1 MQTQFLTADQ
11 PKAIEQA
18 ATLLKQGQIVIF
30 PTDTLYGIGVNAYN
44 PSAIDQLYEAKER
57 SLDKGIP
64 ILIGDWEMA
73 EKVATNIPRL
83 AYAAMTRFWPGPLTV
98 ILPKH
103 PSLPANIAPTDT
115 VAVRLP
121 NHWLT
126 RQLIRL
132 AGGAVAASSANLS
145 GQAPAGTA
153 QEAFDIFSGRVAA
166 VFDGGPVSYGV
177 ASTILDCTVSP
188 PQIVR
193 PGPIA
198 RQLHYLIGP

>member
-30 PTDTLYGIGVNAYN
+30 PTDTLYGIGVNAYD
-44 PSAIDQLYEAKER
+44 PSAIDQLYEVKER

-64 ILIGDWEMA
+64 VLIGDWEMA
-73 EKVATNIPRL
+73 EKVAVNIPRL

-103 PSLPANIAPTDT
+103 PRLPANIAPTDT

>member
-30 PTDTLYGIGVNAYN
+30 PTDTLYGIGVNAYD

>member
-57 SLDKGIP
+57 SLDKGVP

>member
-11 PKAIEQA
+11 PKALEQA
-18 ATLLKQGQIVIF
+18 AALLKRGQIVIF
-30 PTDTLYGIGVNAYN
+30 PTDTLYGIGVNAYQ
-44 PSAIDQLYEAKER
+44 SVAIDQLYEVKER

-64 ILIGDWEMA
+64 VLISDWEMV
-73 EKVATNIPRL
+73 EKVAADVPPI
-83 AYAAMTRFWPGPLTV
+83 AYAAMSRFWPGPLTL
-98 ILPKH
+98 ILPKQPH
-103 PSLPANIAPTDT
+103 LSANISPDET

-126 RQLIRL
+126 RQLIQL
-132 AGGAVAASSANLS
+132 AGGAVATSSANLS

-166 VFDGGPVSYGV
+166 VLDGGPVTYGIG
-177 ASTILDCTVSP
+177 STILDCTVSP

-198 RQLHYLIGP
+198 DQLHYLIGS